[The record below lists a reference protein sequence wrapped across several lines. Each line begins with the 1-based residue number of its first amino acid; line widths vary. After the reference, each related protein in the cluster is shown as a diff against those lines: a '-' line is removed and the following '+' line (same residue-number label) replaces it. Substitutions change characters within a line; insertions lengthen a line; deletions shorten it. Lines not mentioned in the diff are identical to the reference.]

1 MESGQHPSPFGA
13 SQAEQGSSE
22 ASSGVSAMAAEYAAS
37 AQEHAASLQ
46 QDFGERPEI
55 YVGAAFAGGLLL
67 AGLVRL
73 FGR

>member
-55 YVGAAFAGGLLL
+55 YVGLAFAGGLLL